1 MRTLTIVSL
10 LCAWACACGGTD
22 SSSSSAGA
30 KNQQPADTNTE
41 GTSTEKDQRDAASST
56 GASAAALDVVFNE
69 VASVGASEWFE
80 LANKG
85 KATVDLGDYYV
96 ADSDKTTQEPKKRD
110 AMRFPAGTT
119 IAPGGRL
126 VILTSKKNGTVG
138 PHPKADC
145 LPDGPDTCFFASFG
159 VSATT
164 GEPVHLLAPDGSVVT
179 STALPKKLSAD
190 AGGSTTETSCRLPD
204 LTGDFAAC
212 APTPGQPNR
221 AP

>member
-10 LCAWACACGGTD
+10 LCAWACACGGSD
-22 SSSSSAGA
+22 SSPSAGS
-30 KNQQPADTNTE
+30 KNQQPADTNVEGEKPGTE
-41 GTSTEKDQRDAASST
+41 RRDAASSA

-69 VASVGASEWFE
+69 VASEWIE

-85 KATVDLGDYYV
+85 KVAVDLGDYYV

-110 AMRFPAGTT
+110 AMRFPAGTSVG
-119 IAPGGRL
+119 PGGRL
-126 VILTSKKNGTVG
+126 LILTSKKTGTVG

-159 VSATT
+159 LSATT

-190 AGGSTTETSCRLPD
+190 AGGSTAETSCRLPD
-204 LTGDFAAC
+204 LTGDFAVC

>member
-10 LCAWACACGGTD
+10 LCAWACACGGSE
-22 SSSSSAGA
+22 SSSSPGS
-30 KNQQPADTNTE
+30 KNQQPADTNVD
-41 GTSTEKDQRDAASST
+41 GTNTDKERRDAAGGT
-56 GASAAALDVVFNE
+56 GASAAALEVVFNE
-69 VASVGASEWFE
+69 VASVGASEWIE

-96 ADSDKTTQEPKKRD
+96 ADSDKATQEPKKKD

-119 IAPGGRL
+119 IDPGGRL
-126 VILTSKKNGTVG
+126 LILASKKNGTVG

-145 LPDGPDTCFFASFG
+145 LPDGPDTCFFAAFG

-164 GEPVHLLAPDGSVVT
+164 GEPLHLLAPDGSVVT
-179 STALPKKLSAD
+179 STAFPKKLSAD
-190 AGGSTTETSCRLPD
+190 AGGSTAETSCRLPD
-204 LTGDFAAC
+204 LTGDFAVC

>member
-10 LCAWACACGGTD
+10 LCAWACACGGSE
-22 SSSSSAGA
+22 SSPSAGS
-30 KNQQPADTNTE
+30 KNQQPADTNVEGEKPGTE
-41 GTSTEKDQRDAASST
+41 RRDAASGT

-69 VASVGASEWFE
+69 VASVGASEWIE

-85 KATVDLGDYYV
+85 KVAVDLGDYYV

-110 AMRFPAGTT
+110 AMRFPAGTSVG
-119 IAPGGRL
+119 PGGRL
-126 VILTSKKNGTVG
+126 LILTSKKTGTVG

-159 VSATT
+159 LSATT

-190 AGGSTTETSCRLPD
+190 AGGSTAETSCRLPD
-204 LTGDFAAC
+204 LTGDFAVC